1 MDEAIVTN
9 ACLAMLWLLLLCIT
23 GLFRTYARRGPSVQD
38 PRALGI
44 ESWFS
49 VQSPWSQEI
58 HFANKMRER
67 QQQQQQLELSRRK
80 TLDQNDRNPVI

>member
-1 MDEAIVTN
+1 MDEVIVTN

-38 PRALGI
+38 PRALGV

-49 VQSPWSQEI
+49 VRSPWSQEI
-58 HFANKMRER
+58 QFANKMRER
-67 QQQQQQLELSRRK
+67 QRQQQLELSRRT
-80 TLDQNDRNPVI
+80 TLEHNDRSPMI